1 MGDIQTLADFYGEMA
16 ATGVRLMHQFQ
27 IKFFV
32 ASTAQEEMK
41 KQVSQL
47 AIDSLINV
55 SYFTEGSSIPGV
67 VLNQTEVK
75 YLGTKVVVPTT
86 TEFTNMITL
95 SLRCDAN
102 SNIRNALMAWKNYH
116 SNINIVKGTSLDIAS
131 SGGGNKKIPSS
142 TATLSLLRD
151 DLDPSNIVETY
162 TLFGV
167 FPKEVGPM
175 AIDQTS
181 NEVAKFDFN
190 LAYQYFQIEN
200 GAGKTI

>member
-1 MGDIQTLADFYGEMA
+1 MA

-32 ASTAQEEMK
+32 SSAAQEEMA
-41 KQVSQL
+41 KQVSKT
-47 AIDSLINV
+47 AINSLVNV

-67 VLNQTEVK
+67 VLGQTEVK
-75 YLGTKVVVPTT
+75 YLGTKMVVPTT
-86 TEFTNMITL
+86 TEFTNAITIT
-95 SLRCDAN
+95 LRCDAN

-116 SNINIVKGTSLDIAS
+116 SNINIVKGNALNIAS

-151 DLDPSNIVETY
+151 DLDPANIIETY

-167 FPKEVGPM
+167 FPKEVGQM
-175 AIDQTS
+175 SIDQTS
-181 NEVAKFDFN
+181 NEVAKFELN
-190 LAYQYFQIEN
+190 LTYQYFQIEN
-200 GAGKTI
+200 GPGKTI